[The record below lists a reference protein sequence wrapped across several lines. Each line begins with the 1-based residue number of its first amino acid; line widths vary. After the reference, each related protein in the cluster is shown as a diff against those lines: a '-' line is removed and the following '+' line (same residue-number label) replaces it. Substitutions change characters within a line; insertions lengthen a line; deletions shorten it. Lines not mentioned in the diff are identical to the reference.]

1 MKNNQIVKLAKSS
14 NKKIGKYFDV
24 SEGAVRAWNRDN
36 PEQYKNNLREYKN
49 NTQPFISVEDFAIEN
64 DMDVSEIIKHI
75 DLNDI
80 PSILVEDK
88 ENNKLVPYIPYSMM
102 RIFEMRKELEN
113 LKKAQVITLA
123 NKKGGVGKTTTTVS
137 FASTLAYL
145 GFKVLIIDADTQA
158 NTTAMFD
165 IYMNNGYEKTI
176 VDVLYEVAKSAKKDP
191 KKITH
196 SAIVDVTEKLG
207 FIGKLHILPN
217 SGTIENEEK
226 FENLESELK
235 RECNINLILDDV
247 VESVKDEYDFIVI
260 DTPPRVDLTLRI
272 SAMASDYIIMV
283 FTAEKMSKDGI
294 PSFLGP
300 LANFNNAY
308 YKHKKK
314 DINVL
319 GGIMNAYLKQINL
332 QMTFS
337 EEIEDDLNDVLQ
349 RSDFDTTS
357 NYLEQGSSNLFS
369 TKIRHSTKI
378 QYIQLNGQGSFLSKS
393 SLEEG
398 IDEQSAD
405 TIRDY
410 FTLTEEILNRIFINL
425 YNTEVLK

>member
-1 MKNNQIVKLAKSS
+1 MKYNQIVKLAKSS

-36 PEQYKNNLREYKN
+36 PEQYKNKLREYKN
-49 NTQPFISVEDFAIEN
+49 NTQPFINVEDFAIEN
-64 DMDVSEIIKHI
+64 DVEEKEILEHIKS
-75 DLNDI
+75 NEI

-88 ENNKLVPYIPYSMM
+88 ENNELVPYIPYSMM
-102 RIFEMRKELEN
+102 RIFEMKKELETLN
-113 LKKAQVITLA
+113 RAQVITLA

-145 GFKVLIIDADTQA
+145 GFNVLIIDADTQA

-165 IYMNNGYEKTI
+165 IYMNNGYEKTV

-191 KKITH
+191 KEITQ

-207 FIGKLHILPN
+207 FIGKLNILPN

-247 VESVKDEYDFIVI
+247 VESVKDEYDFIII

-300 LANFNNAY
+300 LSNLNNAY

-337 EEIEDDLNDVLQ
+337 EEIEDDLNEVLE
-349 RSDFDTTS
+349 RSEFDTTS
-357 NYLEQGSSNLFS
+357 NYLEEGSSNLFS

-398 IDEQSAD
+398 LDEQSAE

-425 YNTEVLK
+425 YNTEVLD